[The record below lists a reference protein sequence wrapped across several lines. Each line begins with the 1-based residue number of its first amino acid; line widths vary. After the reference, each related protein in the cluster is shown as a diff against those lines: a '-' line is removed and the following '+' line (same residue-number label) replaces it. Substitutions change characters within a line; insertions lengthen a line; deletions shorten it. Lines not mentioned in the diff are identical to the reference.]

1 VTFHGTLLGG
11 GFGRRGHRDEE
22 FIVDSVLLS
31 REAKKPVKM
40 LWTRE
45 DDVHNGR
52 FHPMTV
58 HYLRAGF
65 DPAGKLIALHHR
77 RACDVVSAY
86 QDPVRFE
93 KSGRRDFLSMAGSE
107 VKTYDIPN
115 RYAEEVPQ
123 DSGMR
128 TSSLRGIGF
137 GQNKFAIEV
146 FIDEIAA
153 KRGVDPVAYRLDLLK
168 NVPRARTVV
177 ETVAKMADW
186 GRKREGRGLGFAYID
201 YSGTQVAMVAEV
213 SVDRARGDIKV
224 HTIWTALDAGVVVHP
239 DNALA
244 QTESSI
250 VYGLGLALTER
261 ISMDN
266 GPVAQ
271 SNFYDYQVP
280 RMRDIPEMR
289 IELVVTDNHPT
300 GLGQMATPAVAPAIA
315 NAVAALTGARVRQ
328 IPMLSEVVRQALGQS
343 GGVKPA

>member
-1 VTFHGTLLGG
+1 
-11 GFGRRGHRDEE
+11 
-22 FIVDSVLLS
+22 
-31 REAKKPVKM
+31 
-40 LWTRE
+40 
-45 DDVHNGR
+45 
-52 FHPMTV
+52 
-58 HYLRAGF
+58 
-65 DPAGKLIALHHR
+65 
-77 RACDVVSAY
+77 
-86 QDPVRFE
+86 
-93 KSGRRDFLSMAGSE
+93 MAGTE

-115 RYAEEVPQ
+115 RFAEEVPQ

-146 FIDEIAA
+146 FIDELAA

-168 NVPRARTVV
+168 DAPRARAVV
-177 ETVAKMADW
+177 EAVAKMADW
-186 GRKREGRGLGFAYID
+186 GRKRDGRGLGFAYID

-213 SVDRARGDIKV
+213 SVDRAHGDIKV

-271 SNFYDYQVP
+271 SNFYDYHVP

-289 IELVVTDNHPT
+289 IEFIVTDNHPT

-328 IPMLSEVVRQALGQS
+328 IPMLAEVVRQALAPS
-343 GGVKPA
+343 GAKPA